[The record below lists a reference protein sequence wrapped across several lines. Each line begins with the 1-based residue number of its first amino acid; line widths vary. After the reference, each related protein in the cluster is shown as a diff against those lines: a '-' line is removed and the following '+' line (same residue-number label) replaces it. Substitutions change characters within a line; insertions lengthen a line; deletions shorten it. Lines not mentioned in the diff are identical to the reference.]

1 MGLRRNARLRARLP
15 GRALRGGP
23 DRGLRARRGG
33 APCRAARPPDRAHP
47 AAGHPEA
54 GAPEG
59 LMGDESRQ
67 ELAEPVEE
75 LRRPRDEGGGA
86 DMEELAAEAIEDE
99 AGDFEQRG
107 AALLRDRRRIAGLVV
122 AVVLLVV
129 AIYVV
134 LPKVVGL
141 NDVLG
146 GRADATWY
154 WVVIAAAF
162 NALSFGA
169 YSVLF
174 RGVLG
179 GRDDDL
185 VHERLD
191 LRTSFPITMAGFVAT
206 PLFSAGGAGG
216 IALTYWALR
225 KAGMSRRR
233 AACRMVAFLVLLY
246 SVYLLALLIFGVL
259 LRTGVLSGDNP
270 AGGTIVPAAIGGVA
284 LLILVAV
291 SFVPEDVQRGIR
303 KLEKRGT
310 RISRL
315 ASGLAKATATLASGV
330 RTAAVHV
337 RHPRRSALT
346 LAGALGWW
354 AGNIGILWGSFH
366 AFGVNVPFGVIVM
379 GFFVGMV
386 ANLAPSP
393 AAGVGTVDAGLI
405 GAFVLFGI
413 DADTVFPAIL
423 TFRLVGFW
431 LPIPVGVWS
440 FVKLRRTV
448 RRWEAETPPATIQSK
463 VTAEAT

>member
-1 MGLRRNARLRARLP
+1 
-15 GRALRGGP
+15 
-23 DRGLRARRGG
+23 
-33 APCRAARPPDRAHP
+33 
-47 AAGHPEA
+47 
-54 GAPEG
+54 
-59 LMGDESRQ
+59 MGDESRQ
-67 ELAEPVEE
+67 ELAEPQEE
-75 LRRPRDEGGGA
+75 LRPPRDEGGGA
-86 DMEELAAEAIEDE
+86 DLDELAAEAIEDE
-99 AGDFEQRG
+99 AEDFEERG
-107 AALLRDRRRIAGLVV
+107 KALLRDRRRIAGLVA
-122 AVVLLVV
+122 AVVLLVI
-129 AIYVV
+129 AIYVI

-141 NDVLG
+141 NDVF
-146 GRADATWY
+146 GRLSDATWY
-154 WVVIAAAF
+154 WVVIAAGF

-179 GRDDDL
+179 GREDDL
-185 VHERLD
+185 VHRRLD
-191 LRTSFPITMAGFVAT
+191 LRTSYQITMAGFVAT
-206 PLFSAGGAGG
+206 TIFSAGGAGG

-259 LRTGVLSGDNP
+259 LRTGVLHGDNP
-270 AGGTIVPAAIGGVA
+270 AGGTIVPAAVAGVA

-291 SFVPEDVQRGIR
+291 SFVPEDLQRGIR
-303 KLEKRGT
+303 KLESRGT
-310 RISRL
+310 RVARI
-315 ASGLAKATATLASGV
+315 ASGLAKMTATLASGV
-330 RTAAVHV
+330 RTAAVHL

-366 AFGVNVPFGVIVM
+366 AFGVDVPFGVIVM

-393 AAGVGTVDAGLI
+393 AAGAGTVDAGLI

-431 LPIPVGVWS
+431 LPIPVGVAAWLQ
-440 FVKLRRTV
+440 LRKTV
-448 RRWEAETPPATIQSK
+448 RRWESETPPATIKSK

>member
-1 MGLRRNARLRARLP
+1 MA
-15 GRALRGGP
+15 
-23 DRGLRARRGG
+23 
-33 APCRAARPPDRAHP
+33 
-47 AAGHPEA
+47 
-54 GAPEG
+54 
-59 LMGDESRQ
+59 DESRQ
-67 ELAEPVEE
+67 ELAEPADE
-75 LRRPRDEGGGA
+75 LRPPRDEGAGA
-86 DMEELAAEAIEDE
+86 DLEELAAEAIEDE
-99 AGDFEQRG
+99 AEDFEERG
-107 AALLRDRRRIAGLVV
+107 KALLRDRRRVAGLVA

-129 AIYVV
+129 AIYVI

-141 NDVLG
+141 HDVVGRLG
-146 GRADATWY
+146 DATWY
-154 WVVIAAAF
+154 WVVVAVAF

-169 YSVLF
+169 YTVLF

-179 GRDDDL
+179 GREDDL
-185 VHERLD
+185 PHRRLD
-191 LRTSFPITMAGFVAT
+191 LRASFQITMAGFVAT
-206 PLFSAGGAGG
+206 TLFSAGGAGG

-259 LRTGVLSGDNP
+259 LRAEVLNGDHP
-270 AGGTIVPAAIGGVA
+270 IGGTIIPAAVGGVG
-284 LLILVAV
+284 LVILVAI

-303 KLEKRGT
+303 
-310 RISRL
+310 RIESRW
-315 ASGLAKATATLASGV
+315 ARVGAAVARTTGTLASGV

-366 AFGVNVPFGVIVM
+366 AFGVNVPFAVLVM

-393 AAGVGTVDAGLI
+393 AGGVGTVDAGLI

-413 DADTVFPAIL
+413 DENTVFPAIL

-431 LPIPVGVWS
+431 LPIPVGVWAYLQ
-440 FVKLRRTV
+440 LRRTV
-448 RRWEAETPPATIQSK
+448 RRWEAETPPATIKSEVK
-463 VTAEAT
+463 AEVT

>member
-1 MGLRRNARLRARLP
+1 MA
-15 GRALRGGP
+15 
-23 DRGLRARRGG
+23 
-33 APCRAARPPDRAHP
+33 
-47 AAGHPEA
+47 
-54 GAPEG
+54 
-59 LMGDESRQ
+59 DEFRQ
-67 ELAEPVEE
+67 GLAEPDEE
-75 LRRPRDEGGGA
+75 LRAPRDEGGGA
-86 DMEELAAEAIEDE
+86 DLEELAAEALEEE
-99 AGDFEQRG
+99 AEDFEERG
-107 AALLRDRRRIAGLVV
+107 AALLRDRRRLFALGT

-129 AIYVV
+129 AIYVI

-141 NDVLG
+141 DDVV
-146 GRADATWY
+146 GRLSDATWY
-154 WVVIAAAF
+154 WVVIAIAF

-169 YSVLF
+169 YSLLF

-185 VHERLD
+185 VHRRLD
-191 LRTSFPITMAGFVAT
+191 LKTSFHITMAGFVAT
-206 PLFSAGGAGG
+206 TLFSAGGAGG

-246 SVYLLALLIFGVL
+246 SVYLLALLVFGVL
-259 LRTGVLSGDNP
+259 LRTGVLHGDNP
-270 AGGTIVPAAIGGVA
+270 VGGTIVPAAIGGVA
-284 LLILVAV
+284 LLILIAA
-291 SFVPEDVQRGIR
+291 SFIPEDLQRGIR
-303 KLEKRGT
+303 KLESRGT
-310 RISRL
+310 RMGKL
-315 ASGLAKATATLASGV
+315 ASALAKASDTLASGV

-337 RHPRRSALT
+337 LHPRRSALT
-346 LAGALGWW
+346 LAGAIGWW
-354 AGNIGILWGSFH
+354 AGNIGILWASFH

-393 AAGVGTVDAGLI
+393 AAGVGTVDAGMI

-431 LPIPVGVWS
+431 LPIPVGVWAY
-440 FVKLRRTV
+440 VQLRRTI
-448 RRWEAETPPATIQSK
+448 RRWETETPPATIKSK

>member
-1 MGLRRNARLRARLP
+1 MA
-15 GRALRGGP
+15 
-23 DRGLRARRGG
+23 
-33 APCRAARPPDRAHP
+33 
-47 AAGHPEA
+47 
-54 GAPEG
+54 
-59 LMGDESRQ
+59 DESRQ
-67 ELAEPVEE
+67 EVATPTEE
-75 LRRPRDEGGGA
+75 LRAPRDEGGGA
-86 DMEELAAEAIEDE
+86 DFDELAAEAIEE
-99 AGDFEQRG
+99 ETEDFEERG
-107 AALLRDRRRIAGLVV
+107 KALLSDRRRIAGLGV

-129 AIYVV
+129 AIYVI

-141 NDVLG
+141 NDVV
-146 GRADATWY
+146 GRLADATWY
-154 WVVIAAAF
+154 WVVVAAAF

-169 YSVLF
+169 YTVLF

-179 GRDDDL
+179 GRDEDL
-185 VHERLD
+185 VHQRLD
-191 LRTSFPITMAGFVAT
+191 LRTSFQITMAGFVAT
-206 PLFSAGGAGG
+206 TLFSAGGAGG

-246 SVYLLALLIFGVL
+246 AVYLLALLIFGVL
-259 LRTGVLSGDNP
+259 LRTGVLNGDRP
-270 AGGTIVPAAIGGVA
+270 IAGTIIPAAVAGVG
-284 LLILVAV
+284 LLIIVAI
-291 SFVPEDVQRGIR
+291 SFIPEDVQRGIR
-303 KLEKRGT
+303 KLESRSA
-310 RISRL
+310 RIGAALAR
-315 ASGLAKATATLASGV
+315 ASGTLASGV

-366 AFGVNVPFGVIVM
+366 AFGVNVPFAVLVM

-393 AAGVGTVDAGLI
+393 AGGVGTVDAGLI

-413 DADTVFPAIL
+413 DENTVFPAIL

-431 LPIPVGVWS
+431 LPIPVGVWAW
-440 FVKLRRTV
+440 VQLRKTV
-448 RRWEAETPPATIQSK
+448 RRWEAETPPATIKSK

>member
-1 MGLRRNARLRARLP
+1 MA
-15 GRALRGGP
+15 
-23 DRGLRARRGG
+23 
-33 APCRAARPPDRAHP
+33 
-47 AAGHPEA
+47 E
-54 GAPEG
+54 
-59 LMGDESRQ
+59 ESRQ
-67 ELAEPVEE
+67 EVAEREEE
-75 LRRPRDEGGGA
+75 LRAPRDEGGAA
-86 DMEELAAEAIEDE
+86 DLEELAAEALEE
-99 AGDFEQRG
+99 ETEDFEERG
-107 AALLRDRRRIAGLVV
+107 AALLRDRRRLVALAA
-122 AVVLLVV
+122 AVVLLVL
-129 AIYVV
+129 AIYVI

-141 NDVLG
+141 NDVV
-146 GRADATWY
+146 GRLSDATWY

-169 YSVLF
+169 YSLLF

-185 VHERLD
+185 VHRRLD
-191 LRTSFPITMAGFVAT
+191 LKTSFHITMAGFVAT
-206 PLFSAGGAGG
+206 TLFSAGGAGG

-259 LRTGVLSGDNP
+259 LRTGVLHGDNP
-270 AGGTIVPAAIGGVA
+270 AGGTIVPAVVAGVA
-284 LLILVAV
+284 LLFLVAA
-291 SFVPEDVQRGIR
+291 SFIPEDLQRWVR
-303 KLEKRGT
+303 KLESRGT
-310 RISRL
+310 RMARL
-315 ASGLAKATATLASGV
+315 GSGLAKASDTLASGV

-346 LAGALGWW
+346 LAGAVGWW
-354 AGNIGILWGSFH
+354 AGNIGILWASFH

-405 GAFVLFGI
+405 AAFVLFGI
-413 DADTVFPAIL
+413 DAKVVFPAIL

-431 LPIPVGVWS
+431 LPIPVGVWAYLQ
-440 FVKLRRTV
+440 LRRTI
-448 RRWEAETPPATIQSK
+448 RRWEAETPPATIKSK

>member
-1 MGLRRNARLRARLP
+1 MA
-15 GRALRGGP
+15 
-23 DRGLRARRGG
+23 
-33 APCRAARPPDRAHP
+33 
-47 AAGHPEA
+47 
-54 GAPEG
+54 
-59 LMGDESRQ
+59 DESRQ
-67 ELAEPVEE
+67 EVADRSEDE
-75 LRRPRDEGGGA
+75 LGPPRDEGGGA
-86 DMEELAAEAIEDE
+86 DLDELAAEAIEDE
-99 AGDFEQRG
+99 AEDFEERG
-107 AALLRDRRRIAGLVV
+107 KELLRDRRRIAGLV
-122 AVVLLVV
+122 AAVLLLVI
-129 AIYVV
+129 AIYVI

-141 NDVLG
+141 NDVF
-146 GRADATWY
+146 GRLSDATWY

-179 GRDDDL
+179 GREDDL
-185 VHERLD
+185 VHRRLD
-191 LRTSFPITMAGFVAT
+191 LRASYQITMAGFVAT
-206 PLFSAGGAGG
+206 TIFSAGGAGG
-216 IALTYWALR
+216 IALTYRALR

-270 AGGTIVPAAIGGVA
+270 AGGTIIPAAVAGVGLA
-284 LLILVAV
+284 IFVAI
-291 SFVPEDVQRGIR
+291 SFIPEDVQRGIR
-303 KLEKRGT
+303 RLGSRGT
-310 RISRL
+310 RV
-315 ASGLAKATATLASGV
+315 AKVATALTKAIGTLASGV

-354 AGNIGILWGSFH
+354 AGNIGVLWGSFH
-366 AFGVNVPFGVIVM
+366 AFGVNVPFAVLVM
-379 GFFVGMV
+379 GFFVGMT

-393 AAGVGTVDAGLI
+393 AGGVGTVDAGLI

-413 DADTVFPAIL
+413 DENTVFPAIL

-431 LPIPVGVWS
+431 LPIPVGVAAWLQ
-440 FVKLRRTV
+440 LRKTV
-448 RRWEAETPPATIQSK
+448 RRWESETPPATIKSK